1 MIAPM
6 LPLFFPSGLMQPA
19 LMSCVIFRVVSQT
32 EYAAPA
38 GLTKN
43 YVSSSGFTMPFQITF
58 VTLFQFNPI
67 HLTCGIRSRIKNLEG
82 VIRLHIEPKIL
93 ERSLDHGLF

>member
-6 LPLFFPSGLMQPA
+6 LPLFFPSGLMQPV

-38 GLTKN
+38 GLT
-43 YVSSSGFTMPFQITF
+43 
-58 VTLFQFNPI
+58 
-67 HLTCGIRSRIKNLEG
+67 
-82 VIRLHIEPKIL
+82 
-93 ERSLDHGLF
+93 